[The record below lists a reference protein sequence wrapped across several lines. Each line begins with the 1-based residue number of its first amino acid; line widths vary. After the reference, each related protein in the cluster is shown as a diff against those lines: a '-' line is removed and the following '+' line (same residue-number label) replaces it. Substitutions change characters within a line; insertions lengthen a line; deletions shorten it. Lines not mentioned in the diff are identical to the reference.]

1 MKRSLTL
8 VLGIVLIGVIGY
20 LMYEYRGY
28 LGLGGAGNGQ
38 GNGAN
43 PGGQGGQAAWQTID
57 RTADGFKV
65 QMPAAASE
73 TPVSAYTSSGVV
85 EQVEM
90 IEGSADG
97 ETTYAVA
104 WADNPPVER
113 AASDDPEKTLEMA
126 RDGAL
131 GRTQTSLISE
141 SRTDQNGNDHNGGET
156 DGYISRDFLARN
168 AGGGILNGRL
178 ILKGTKLYML
188 IATFPDTGA
197 RHEEDVNRFFNSFR
211 LTTVPPQ

>member
-1 MKRSLTL
+1 MCTSIAGTSAW
-8 VLGIVLIGVIGY
+8 
-20 LMYEYRGY
+20 
-28 LGLGGAGNGQ
+28 GAGNRR

-43 PGGQGGQAAWQTID
+43 PGAHSDQAAWQTVD
-57 RTADGFKV
+57 RSADGFKV

-73 TPVSAYTSSGVV
+73 TPVSAYTGSGVV

-90 IEGSADG
+90 IEAQVDPD
-97 ETTYAVA
+97 TTYAVA
-104 WADNPPVER
+104 WGDNPPVER
-113 AASDDPEKTLEMA
+113 AASEDPEKTLNMA

-141 SRTDQNGNDHNGGET
+141 SRGEI
-156 DGYISRDFLARN
+156 DGHTSYDFLARN

-188 IATFPDTGA
+188 IATFPNTGA
-197 RHEEDVNRFFNSFR
+197 RHEEDVKAFFDSFK
-211 LTTVPPQ
+211 LTTTGK